1 MPHSDPV
8 AQEGEAMLN
17 TRDASEVLNRDFLE
31 ARSKILEIAAILD
44 RIDRAP
50 SKHHDQPDARMS
62 QLRQAIDALSVPDPG
77 RAETIQLI
85 FSLEYNPKWS
95 ENMSLPRAGSSQR
108 RG

>member
-1 MPHSDPV
+1 
-8 AQEGEAMLN
+8 MLS

-31 ARSKILEIAAILD
+31 ARCKILEIAAILD

-50 SKHHDQPDARMS
+50 SKHHDQPDPRMS
-62 QLRQAIDALSVPDPG
+62 QLRQALEALSVPEPG

-85 FSLEYNPKWS
+85 FSLEYDPNWS
-95 ENMSLPRAGSSQR
+95 VTMNLPRASFSQR

>member
-1 MPHSDPV
+1 
-8 AQEGEAMLN
+8 MLS

-31 ARSKILEIAAILD
+31 ARCKILEIASILD

-50 SKHHDQPDARMS
+50 SKHHDQPDPRMS
-62 QLRQAIDALSVPDPG
+62 QLRQALEALSVPEPG

-85 FSLEYNPKWS
+85 FSLEYDPNWS
-95 ENMSLPRAGSSQR
+95 ETMGLPRASPSQR

>member
-1 MPHSDPV
+1 
-8 AQEGEAMLN
+8 MLS

-31 ARSKILEIAAILD
+31 ARCKILEIAAILD

-50 SKHHDQPDARMS
+50 ANHHEQPDPRMS
-62 QLRQAIDALSVPDPG
+62 QLRQALEALSVPDPG

-85 FSLEYNPKWS
+85 FSLEYDPNWLETMKIPGRES
-95 ENMSLPRAGSSQR
+95 GLR